1 MNTSKLLVLAGI
13 LASVSFCAAPVASA
27 LDDWQ
32 PITPEEL
39 KMTSADAGNAEAIIL
54 YHEYSSDDNKRHA
67 IEYKRIKIL
76 TEKGKRYADVE
87 IPYGGRQWHFGTN
100 ITDLKARTIS
110 PDGKITP
117 FSGEVFDKT
126 VVKSHGLKYQ
136 VKSFAFPD
144 VQVGSIIEWRYTEFW
159 TDNYLLPARWIL
171 QESLAQKRIKF
182 SYTPI
187 PLDDNRYGQRYGQRY
202 VQLSHGDT
210 ADGVYHVEVGLPKGF
225 EFKTPRPEIMQLE
238 MTDVP
243 PYQEEEFSPPIEMMK
258 MRVYFYYGNS
268 NMLKPDDFWKDQG
281 KFWDKEVEKFMGH
294 SSAVAQAAQQAV
306 IASDTP
312 EQKVRKLYALVQTLE
327 NRSSR
332 DQDWMERLADDSKAA
347 TTAEEVLQQKSGTH
361 NDLTRLFVAL
371 VRSLN
376 MPAYLMRV
384 ATREET
390 FFQANI
396 PEWRQLNSELAIVS
410 LVPGKELFLDPGTR
424 LCPFGLLEWRR
435 TAVAGVRQRAGGGT
449 EIVQTPPPN
458 YQDAMRQ
465 RIASLKLERDGTVK
479 GSIGLFWM
487 GQEGL
492 QRRSD
497 GAQTDEAG
505 RKKVAEDELKALLP
519 PTALVKLD
527 SLSAWDDP
535 SQPLKA
541 VFSVEL
547 PGYAAST
554 GKRLLLPSELFQS
567 KQMFLLSERK
577 NPVYFDYPYRLIEK
591 VQITLPQD
599 VQVESL
605 PQSEPVETD
614 FGSCNIQRA
623 AKGNVL
629 EIFRD
634 FAIGGMSF
642 PVTEYP
648 KLKSFFEKVHT
659 NDDEQITLQT
669 ALRTSN

>member
-1 MNTSKLLVLAGI
+1 MNGSRVLAVAGI
-13 LASVSFCAAPVASA
+13 LASAFLCAVPVASA
-27 LDDWQ
+27 CDDWQ

-54 YHEYSSDDNKRHA
+54 YHEYSSDDNRRHA
-67 IEYKRIKIL
+67 TEYKRIKIL
-76 TEKGKRYADVE
+76 TEQGKRYADVE
-87 IPYGGRQWHFGTN
+87 IRYGGRQWHFGTN
-100 ITDLKARTIS
+100 ITDIKARTIS
-110 PDGKITP
+110 PDGKIIP

-126 VVKSHGLKYQ
+126 VVKGHGLKYQ
-136 VKSFAFPD
+136 AKSFALPD

-159 TDNYLLPARWIL
+159 SDNYVLPARWIL
-171 QESLAQKRIKF
+171 QENLAQKRIKY

-187 PLDDNRYGQRYGQRY
+187 PLDGNRLVNIG
-202 VQLSHGDT
+202 HGDT
-210 ADGVYHVEVGLPKGF
+210 ADRVYHVDVGLPKGF
-225 EFKTPRPEIMQLE
+225 AFKTPNPEIMQLE

-243 PYQEEEFSPPIEMMK
+243 AYQEEEFSPPIEMMK
-258 MRVYFYYGNS
+258 MRVYFYYGNN
-268 NMLKPDDFWKDQG
+268 NMLKPDDFWRDQG
-281 KFWDKEVEKFMGH
+281 KYWDKEVEKFIGH
-294 SSAVAQAAQQAV
+294 SSAVAQAAQQA
-306 IASDTP
+306 ISASDTP
-312 EQKVRKLYALVQTLE
+312 EQKLRKLYALVQTME
-327 NRSSR
+327 NRSSQQ
-332 DQDWMERLADDSKAA
+332 QDWMERLADDSKAA
-347 TTAEEVLQQKSGTH
+347 TTAEGVLQQKSGTH

-371 VRSLN
+371 ARSLN
-376 MPAYLMRV
+376 IPAYMMRV

-396 PEWRQLNSELAIVS
+396 PEWSQLNSEIAIV
-410 LVPGKELFLDPGTR
+410 PGADGKELFLDPGAGK
-424 LCPFGLLEWRR
+424 CPFGLLEWRR
-435 TAVAGVRQRAGGGT
+435 TASAGVRQRSGGGT
-449 EIVQTPPPN
+449 EIAQTPPPN
-458 YQDAMRQ
+458 YNDAMRQ
-465 RIASLKLERDGTVK
+465 RIAILKLEHDGTAK
-479 GSIGLFWM
+479 GNIVLFWV

-505 RKKVAEDELKALLP
+505 RKKAAEDELKALLP

-527 SLSAWDDP
+527 SLTAWDDP

-554 GKRLLLPSELFQS
+554 GKRLLLPSGLFLT
-567 KQMFLLSERK
+567 KPIFLHAERK

-591 VQITLPQD
+591 VQITLPSD

-605 PQSEPVETD
+605 PQSEPVKAD
-614 FGSCNIQRA
+614 FGICSIQRT
-623 AKGNVL
+623 AKGNML

-642 PVTEYP
+642 PLTEYP
-648 KLKSFFEKVHT
+648 KLKSFFEKVRT

-669 ALRTSN
+669 ALSSSN